1 MSELRF
7 DGLVAIVTGAGRG
20 IGAAY
25 ADLLAARG
33 AKVIVNDMGGSQ
45 EGAGSDQGPASERV
59 ERIRRA
65 GGNAEADMS
74 DISSE
79 EGAQGLVDL
88 AVSTYGGLDIVINNA
103 GIHWTDAFPNIKLE
117 ELSRQL
123 SVHVQGSF
131 AVTRAAWPH
140 LRKSGQGRVVMTT
153 STGSLGAEMYTSY
166 GTAKAAV
173 SGLGRALALSGT
185 PDGIKVNIVAPMAM
199 TRMMN
204 QHTGNPEVPADP
216 DRAPS
221 MVAALVALLCHPD
234 CPVNGETYIAGMRRY
249 SRMFIA
255 ETVGYTASSQAVSP
269 EEVRE
274 HWPEI
279 NDLSQHLLLTG
290 TMAQAEIGERL
301 RGTVTAPSETQP
313 ESAAKL

>member
-1 MSELRF
+1 MSKLRF

-25 ADLLAARG
+25 AELLAARG

-45 EGAGSDQGPASERV
+45 EGTGADQGPAIRQV
-59 ERIRRA
+59 ERIRHA
-65 GGNAEADMS
+65 GGIAEASTS

-79 EGAQGLVDL
+79 EGAQDLVNF
-88 AVSTYGGLDIVINNA
+88 AVSTYGRLDIVINNA
-103 GIHWTDAFPNIKLE
+103 GIHWTDAFPDIDREN
-117 ELSRQL
+117 LSRQL
-123 SVHVQGSF
+123 AVHVQGSF

-140 LRKSGQGRVVMTT
+140 LREHGCGRVVMTT
-153 STGSLGAEMYTSY
+153 STAALGAEMYTSY

-173 SGLGRALALSGT
+173 TGLGRSLALSGA
-185 PDGIKVNIVAPMAM
+185 PDGIKVNIVAPLAM

-204 QHTGNPEVPADP
+204 QHTGNPEVPEDP
-216 DRAPS
+216 DRSPA
-221 MVAALVALLCHPD
+221 MVAALVALLCHAD

-255 ETVGYTASSQAVSP
+255 ETVGYTASSQDVSL
-269 EEVRE
+269 EEVFE
-274 HWPEI
+274 HWQEI

-301 RGTVTAPSETQP
+301 RGTPVPEAPSE
-313 ESAAKL
+313 SVVKL

>member
-7 DGLVAIVTGAGRG
+7 DGLVAVITGAGRG

-33 AKVIVNDMGGSQ
+33 AKIIVNDMGGSQ
-45 EGAGSDQGPASERV
+45 EGAGQDQGPAREQV
-59 ERIRRA
+59 ERIRLA
-65 GGNAEADMS
+65 GGIAEADTS

-79 EGAQGLVDL
+79 EGARALIDF

-103 GIHWTDAFPNIKLE
+103 GIHWTDAFPDIELE

-123 SVHVQGSF
+123 AVHVKGSF
-131 AVTRAAWPH
+131 AVSRAAWPY
-140 LRKSGQGRVVMTT
+140 LRESGRGRVVMTT

-173 SGLGRALALSGT
+173 TGLGRSLAFSGA

-204 QHTGNPEVPADP
+204 QHTGNPDVPADP
-216 DRAPS
+216 DRDPS
-221 MVAALVALLCHPD
+221 MVAAMVALLCHPD
-234 CPVNGETYIAGMRRY
+234 CPVNGETFIAGMRRY

-255 ETVGYTASSQAVSP
+255 ESVGYTASSQTVSP
-269 EEVRE
+269 EELLERWE
-274 HWPEI
+274 TI
-279 NDLSQHLLLTG
+279 NDISQPILLTG
-290 TMAQAEIGERL
+290 TMAQADIGERL
-301 RGTVTAPSETQP
+301 RNAVTVPSETP
-313 ESAAKL
+313 VDSAVKS